1 MVDFLIGLFLATL
14 ITALFTTRLYRL
26 LFWYSL
32 NSLTLG
38 LLALV
43 IGKQLDDK
51 AMLITG
57 IVTIVIKAIAI
68 PYILK
73 NLSRKFHFVR
83 QIQPEIKVQY
93 SIMLIPAILV
103 FTFYLSE
110 PITHMI
116 HNNTNYVA
124 ISISSLFLS
133 LLLMLEHKNVAPK
146 IIGFLSMEN
155 ALFLLGVT
163 ATDGMPM
170 LVELG
175 IFFDLLMAIV
185 VINLLFHKEE
195 DVNKEEQGL

>member
-1 MVDFLIGLFLATL
+1 MIDFLIGLFLATL

-26 LFWYSL
+26 LLWYSL

-38 LLALV
+38 LLALF
-43 IGKQLDDK
+43 IGRELDDIS
-51 AMLITG
+51 MLITG
-57 IVTIVIKAIAI
+57 VVTILIKTIGI

-73 NLSRKFHFVR
+73 NLSQKFHFVR
-83 QIQPEIKVQY
+83 QITPEIKVQY
-93 SIMLIPAILV
+93 AIMLIPAILV

-110 PITHMI
+110 PITQMI
-116 HNNTNYVA
+116 NGNNNYIA

-133 LLLMLEHKNVAPK
+133 LLLMMEHKNIAPK

-155 ALFLLGVT
+155 ALFLLGIT

-185 VINLLFHKEE
+185 VMNLLFHKEE
-195 DVNKEEQGL
+195 AKV

>member
-1 MVDFLIGLFLATL
+1 MVDFLIGLFLASL
-14 ITALFTTRLYRL
+14 IVALFTTRLYRL
-26 LFWYSL
+26 LLWYSL
-32 NSLTLG
+32 NSLMLG
-38 LLALV
+38 LLALI
-43 IGKQLDDK
+43 IGKNLDDE

-57 IVTIVIKAIAI
+57 VLTIVLKAIAI

-73 NLSRKFHFVR
+73 NLSQKFHFVR
-83 QIQPEIKVQY
+83 QITPEIKVQY
-93 SIMLIPAILV
+93 AIMLVPAILV

-116 HNNTNYVA
+116 HTNANFVA

-133 LLLMLEHKNVAPK
+133 LLLMMEHKNVAPK
-146 IIGFLSMEN
+146 IVGFLSMEN
-155 ALFLLGVT
+155 ALFLLGIT
-163 ATDGMPM
+163 ATNGMPM

-195 DVNKEEQGL
+195 LKI

>member
-14 ITALFTTRLYRL
+14 IVSLFTTRLYRL
-26 LFWYSL
+26 LLWYSM
-32 NSLTLG
+32 NSLMLG

-43 IGKQLDDK
+43 IGFRLDDT
-51 AMLITG
+51 AMIITG
-57 IVTIVIKAIAI
+57 IATLLIKAVGI
-68 PYILK
+68 PFFLK
-73 NLSRKFHFVR
+73 RLSQRMHFVR
-83 QIQPEIKVQY
+83 QITPEIKVQY
-93 SIMLIPAILV
+93 AIMLIPAILV
-103 FTFYLSE
+103 FTFYLAD

-116 HNNTNYVA
+116 GNNANYVA

-133 LLLMLEHKNVAPK
+133 LLLMMEHRNVAPK

-155 ALFLLGVT
+155 ALFLLGIT

-185 VINLLFHKEE
+185 VINLLFHHEE
-195 DVNKEEQGL
+195 AGV

>member
-1 MVDFLIGLFLATL
+1 MVDFLIGLFLASL
-14 ITALFTTRLYRL
+14 IVALFTTRLYRL
-26 LFWYSL
+26 LLWYSL
-32 NSLTLG
+32 NSLMLG
-38 LLALV
+38 LLALI
-43 IGKQLDDK
+43 IGKSLDDE

-57 IVTIVIKAIAI
+57 LLTIVLKAVAI

-73 NLSRKFHFVR
+73 NLSQKFHFVR
-83 QIQPEIKVQY
+83 QITPEIKVQY
-93 SIMLIPAILV
+93 AIMLVPAILV

-116 HNNTNYVA
+116 HTNANFVA

-133 LLLMLEHKNVAPK
+133 LLLMMEHKNVAPK
-146 IIGFLSMEN
+146 IVGFLSMEN
-155 ALFLLGVT
+155 ALFLLGIT
-163 ATDGMPM
+163 ATNGMPM

-195 DVNKEEQGL
+195 LKI

>member
-1 MVDFLIGLFLATL
+1 MGVDFLIGLFLATL
-14 ITALFTTRLYRL
+14 ITALFTSRLYRL
-26 LFWYSL
+26 IMWYSL
-32 NSLTLG
+32 NSLMLG
-38 LLALV
+38 ILALL
-43 IGKQLDDK
+43 IGQELGDT

-57 IVTIVIKAIAI
+57 VATILIKAIGI
-68 PYILK
+68 PYLLK
-73 NLSRKFHFVR
+73 YLSQKFHFVR
-83 QIQPEIKVQY
+83 QIQPEIKVHY
-93 SIMLIPAILV
+93 AIILIPAILV

-116 HNNTNYVA
+116 HGNANYVA

-133 LLLMLEHKNVAPK
+133 LLLMMEHKNVAPK

-155 ALFLLGVT
+155 ALFLLGIT

-195 DVNKEEQGL
+195 VKS

>member
-1 MVDFLIGLFLATL
+1 MVDFFIGLFLASL

-26 LFWYSL
+26 LMWYSF

-38 LLALV
+38 ILALL
-43 IGKQLDDK
+43 IGTKLEDN

-57 IVTIVIKAIAI
+57 FVTIIIKAIAI
-68 PYILK
+68 PYFLK
-73 NLSRKFHFVR
+73 SFSQKFHFIR
-83 QIQPEIKVQY
+83 QITPEIKVQY
-93 SIMLIPAILV
+93 AIMLVPAILV
-103 FTFYLSE
+103 FTFYLAE

-116 HNNTNYVA
+116 ANNSNYVA

-133 LLLMLEHKNVAPK
+133 LLLMMEHKNVAPK
-146 IIGFLSMEN
+146 IVGFLSMEN
-155 ALFLLGVT
+155 SLFLLGIT

-185 VINLLFHKEE
+185 VMNLLFSREGMK
-195 DVNKEEQGL
+195 NA

>member
-1 MVDFLIGLFLATL
+1 MVDFFIGLFLASL

-26 LFWYSL
+26 LVWYSL

-38 LLALV
+38 VLALL
-43 IGKQLDDK
+43 IGAKLEDN
-51 AMLITG
+51 AMILTG
-57 IVTIVIKAIAI
+57 IITIVVKAIAI
-68 PYILK
+68 PYFLK
-73 NLSRKFHFVR
+73 SFSQKFHFIR

-93 SIMLIPAILV
+93 AIMLIPAILV
-103 FTFYLSE
+103 FTFYLAE
-110 PITHMI
+110 PITNMI
-116 HNNTNYVA
+116 TNNSNYVA

-133 LLLMLEHKNVAPK
+133 LLLMMEHKNVAPK

-155 ALFLLGVT
+155 SLFLLGIT

-185 VINLLFHKEE
+185 VMNLLFRREE
-195 DVNKEEQGL
+195 MKNA

>member
-1 MVDFLIGLFLATL
+1 MDVDFLIGLFLATL
-14 ITALFTTRLYRL
+14 IVALFTSRLYRL
-26 LFWYSL
+26 LFWYSM
-32 NSLTLG
+32 NSLMLG
-38 LLALV
+38 VLALL
-43 IGKQLDDK
+43 IGTQLGDK

-57 IVTIVIKAIAI
+57 VATIIIKAIGI
-68 PYILK
+68 PYLLK
-73 NLSRKFHFVR
+73 FLSQKFQFVR

-93 SIMLIPAILV
+93 AIVLIPAILV
-103 FTFYLSE
+103 FTFYLAE

-116 HNNTNYVA
+116 HGNANYVA

-133 LLLMLEHKNVAPK
+133 LLLMMEHKNVAPK

-155 ALFLLGVT
+155 ALFLLGIT

-185 VINLLFHKEE
+185 VINLLFAKEE
-195 DVNKEEQGL
+195 VQS

>member
-14 ITALFTTRLYRL
+14 IIALFTTRLYRL
-26 LFWYSL
+26 IFWYAL

-38 LLALV
+38 LLALF
-43 IGKQLDDK
+43 IGSNLGDRAMIISGTVTLLLK
-51 AMLITG
+51 AL
-57 IVTIVIKAIAI
+57 AI

-73 NLSRKFHFVR
+73 FLSRKFKLVR
-83 QIQPEIKVQY
+83 QISPTIKTQY

-110 PITHMI
+110 PISHLVQS
-116 HNNTNYVA
+116 NSNYVA

-133 LLLMLEHKNVAPK
+133 LLLMIEHHNIAPK

-155 ALFLLGVT
+155 ALFLLGTT

-185 VINLLFHKEE
+185 VINLLLYREE
-195 DVNKEEQGL
+195 TQL